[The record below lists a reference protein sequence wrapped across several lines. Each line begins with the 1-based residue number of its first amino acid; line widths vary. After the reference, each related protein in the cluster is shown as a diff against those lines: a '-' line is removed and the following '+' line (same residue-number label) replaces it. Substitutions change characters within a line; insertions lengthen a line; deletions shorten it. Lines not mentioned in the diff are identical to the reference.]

1 MERNYKGINALT
13 SIYTLDMVIDCTLS
27 DKLPYAMRARFA
39 RLLMSL
45 HMDKDPLEALNVP
58 IMTRVWDEVEKV
70 ELPRNTNVPKKLLQL
85 KPALE
90 SFIRSSKGICR
101 VWETDFNMFMLEALK
116 IIETMI
122 RLGFYESEQE
132 IISICQP
139 LIQLLDGSIDYT
151 TTFEE
156 SEHKD

>member
-1 MERNYKGINALT
+1 
-13 SIYTLDMVIDCTLS
+13 
-27 DKLPYAMRARFA
+27 
-39 RLLMSL
+39 MSL

-101 VWETDFNMFMLEALK
+101 VWETDFNMFMLEAL
-116 IIETMI
+116 
-122 RLGFYESEQE
+122 
-132 IISICQP
+132 
-139 LIQLLDGSIDYT
+139 
-151 TTFEE
+151 
-156 SEHKD
+156 

>member
-70 ELPRNTNVPKKLLQL
+70 DLPRNTNVPKKLL
-85 KPALE
+85 
-90 SFIRSSKGICR
+90 
-101 VWETDFNMFMLEALK
+101 
-116 IIETMI
+116 
-122 RLGFYESEQE
+122 
-132 IISICQP
+132 
-139 LIQLLDGSIDYT
+139 
-151 TTFEE
+151 
-156 SEHKD
+156 